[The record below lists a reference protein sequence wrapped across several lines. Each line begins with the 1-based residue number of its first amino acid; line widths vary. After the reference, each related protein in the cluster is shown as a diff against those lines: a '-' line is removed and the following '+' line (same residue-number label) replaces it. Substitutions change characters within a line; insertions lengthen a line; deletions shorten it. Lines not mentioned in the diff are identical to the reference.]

1 MFTIEQWRRDDKYV
15 VRFLMNGEPI
25 GTMKLKRKATD
36 EELKELLD
44 IFAEKVVEEMDNAI
58 LYGETGRKTGG
69 KHA

>member
-1 MFTIEQWRRDDKYV
+1 MFTIEQWSHDGEYL

-25 GTMKLKRKATD
+25 GAMKLKRKATD
-36 EELKELLD
+36 EELKVLLD

-58 LYGETGRKTGG
+58 LYGETRRKTGG